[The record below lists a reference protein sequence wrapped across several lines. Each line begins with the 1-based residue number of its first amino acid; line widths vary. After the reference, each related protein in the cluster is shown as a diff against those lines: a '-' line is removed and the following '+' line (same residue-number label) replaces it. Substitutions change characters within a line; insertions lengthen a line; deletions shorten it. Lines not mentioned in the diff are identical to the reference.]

1 MLKPTLYRSVFCF
14 PAFDVRCFLF
24 KFTEITILMGMD
36 TVTAQLVFG
45 IIVIVIAI
53 GLIYWIN
60 RRKFYRR
67 NGMGAEGFSS
77 FEASVFT
84 RFIERVGKW
93 IAYALIIV
101 GIVCIW
107 TYNQMKKDRQEVKT
121 EQPARR

>member
-1 MLKPTLYRSVFCF
+1 
-14 PAFDVRCFLF
+14 
-24 KFTEITILMGMD
+24 MD

-45 IIVIVIAI
+45 IIVIAVGI

-67 NGMGAEGFSS
+67 SPMGAEGFSS
-77 FEASVFT
+77 FEASVFI

-93 IAYALIIV
+93 VAYALIIL

-107 TYNQMKKDRQEVKT
+107 TYSQVKKDKEKQVEFKKERFNQK
-121 EQPARR
+121 